1 MKAIIAVNRLGFIG
15 LNDGLPWKSSNDLKH
30 FKSLTMQ
37 SSFNEVPVLIAGYKT
52 AQTLPN
58 LKGRQVIVLPKSDS
72 PEYETYFNHARH
84 IDWCIGGKATYEKLC
99 HLFTELHISYID
111 DTTIGDTMMPDLS
124 NLNPNC
130 TIYKYYY
137 F

>member
-1 MKAIIAVNRLGFIG
+1 MLNYNKHTNNFMKAIIAVNRLGFIG

-72 PEYETYFNHARH
+72 PEYEKYLQHTTH
-84 IDWCIGGKATYEKLC
+84 IDWCIGGKATY
-99 HLFTELHISYID
+99 
-111 DTTIGDTMMPDLS
+111 
-124 NLNPNC
+124 
-130 TIYKYYY
+130 
-137 F
+137 